1 MTRTQF
7 RVLYREFLFRMVDL
21 EILAARA
28 DMTKL
33 LAQFAALLAAFSL
46 MLSGGAVRYLYSQAP
61 RSELLIGAWTME
73 HFLIAT
79 TMAVVGLFSVLS
91 WDSTFPDRRD
101 VLVLAPLPVR
111 ARTLFLAKVGA
122 LATALGVTV
131 LAVNVFT
138 GLSWPF
144 ALVPDKGGVWG
155 VLRSLAAYWMTM
167 FAAGA
172 FVLCS
177 VLAVQG
183 LAALLPRRQ
192 FLRLSGFL
200 QLAAFC
206 LFLSVYFLQPSL
218 TTPNALAALE
228 NQRLLA
234 CLPSYWFLGLFQGL
248 NGSSHTAFGGL
259 ERRAW
264 MGLAAT
270 ASGALLA
277 FMLSYFRTLRRVVE
291 EPDIV
296 PGSHAAGWSPRLG
309 NALTTAVVLF
319 SARTLL
325 RSRQHRVILAF
336 YLGIGFAIA
345 LAYAKGVLNGSAR
358 HPWYRVNE
366 PLLISSVVMICMAV
380 MGVRTVFSMPMDL
393 RANWIFRVTA
403 VRGASEYMA
412 AIRRSLMVLGG
423 APVWAAS
430 ALLFLSIWP
439 LWPAAAHLAVLGLLS
454 TLLVDLRLH
463 GFQKLPFTCSYM
475 PGQANVHVTSGA
487 YGIVLLAL
495 AEIGVQIEFRR
506 LRDVAGYAAM
516 LAVLGAAAVW
526 ARRRTAARG
535 RAPEAALQFE
545 ETPPRDIFALEL
557 HRDGVLPH

>member
-33 LAQFAALLAAFSL
+33 LAQFGALLAAFSL
-46 MLSGGAVRYLYSQAP
+46 MLSGGAVRYLYSQATDAE
-61 RSELLIGAWTME
+61 RLIGAWTME

-91 WDSTFPDRRD
+91 WDSAFPDRRD

-111 ARTLFLAKVGA
+111 TRTLFLAKVGA
-122 LATALGVTV
+122 LATALGFTV

-138 GLSWPF
+138 GISWPF
-144 ALVPDKGGVWG
+144 ALVQAHGGILG
-155 VLRSLAAYWMTM
+155 GLRSLAAYWITM
-167 FAAGA
+167 LAAGA
-172 FVLCS
+172 FILCS

-192 FLRLSGFL
+192 FLRVSGFL

-218 TTPNALAALE
+218 TTPMALAAPE
-228 NQRLLA
+228 NQRLLTW
-234 CLPSYWFLGLFQGL
+234 LPSYWFLGLFQGL
-248 NGSSHTAFGGL
+248 NGTTHTAFGGL

-264 MGLAAT
+264 MGLAA
-270 ASGALLA
+270 AAPGAILA
-277 FMLSYFRTLRRVVE
+277 FLLSYFHMLRKVVE
-291 EPDIV
+291 EPDII
-296 PGSHAAGWSPRLG
+296 PGTRAAGWSPRFG
-309 NALTTAVVLF
+309 NPLETAIVLF

-336 YLGIGFAIA
+336 YLGIGLAIA
-345 LAYAKGVLNGSAR
+345 LAYARSVLQGSAR
-358 HPWYRVNE
+358 VPWYRMNE
-366 PLLISSVVMICMAV
+366 PLLISSVVMICIAV
-380 MGVRTVFSMPMDL
+380 MGVRTVFSMPLEL
-393 RANWIFRVTA
+393 RANWIFRITA
-403 VRGASEYMA
+403 VRGAPEYMA
-412 AIRRSLMVLGG
+412 AIRRSLIVLGV
-423 APVWAAS
+423 APVWGAS
-430 ALLFLSIWP
+430 AVLFLSIWP
-439 LWPAAAHLAVLGLLS
+439 PWPAAAHLAVLGFLGI
-454 TLLVDLRLH
+454 LLVDLRLH
-463 GFQKLPFTCSYM
+463 GFQKVPFTCSYM

-506 LRDVAGYAAM
+506 LRDLAGYSMM
-516 LAVLGAAAVW
+516 LAVLGAAAIW
-526 ARRRTAARG
+526 AKRRTAAR
-535 RAPEAALQFE
+535 AKSPEAALQFE
-545 ETPPRDIFALEL
+545 ETPPKDIFALEL
-557 HRDGVLPH
+557 HRDGVIPR